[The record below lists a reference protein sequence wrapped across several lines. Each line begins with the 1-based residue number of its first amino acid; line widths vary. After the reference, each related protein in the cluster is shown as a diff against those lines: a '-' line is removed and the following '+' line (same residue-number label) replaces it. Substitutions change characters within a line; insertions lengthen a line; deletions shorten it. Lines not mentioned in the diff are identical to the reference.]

1 MLTGLVLPDPPLLP
15 RPLFPSPS
23 PLRWLGTM
31 DRQDTAPTLG
41 RAWPAPSSR
50 LPATTPRSWRG
61 SLGPGAP
68 LCKENRGWG
77 GGALFQRSW
86 CSVCLSQ
93 GEPGGSSS
101 LSLRGEGAG
110 RALPRCLETCL
121 ARTTCAPGVPFQK
134 RLVRP
139 VLREPGNYGGLPGSP
154 KPSQA
159 PDAPSEG
166 RPGPGPDRGSCSPPV
181 KGHPS

>member
-1 MLTGLVLPDPPLLP
+1 MGREAERPTSWPPP
-15 RPLFPSPS
+15 
-23 PLRWLGTM
+23 
-31 DRQDTAPTLG
+31 
-41 RAWPAPSSR
+41 
-50 LPATTPRSWRG
+50 
-61 SLGPGAP
+61 SLGG
-68 LCKENRGWG
+68 R
-77 GGALFQRSW
+77 LFQRSW

-101 LSLRGEGAG
+101 LSLRGKGAG

-139 VLREPGNYGGLPGSP
+139 VPREPGNYGGLPGSP
-154 KPSQA
+154 KPSHA

-166 RPGPGPDRGSCSPPV
+166 RPGPGPDRGSCSPRGEGASV
-181 KGHPS
+181 LVWKQRRACAHPRRLPPRPDRHTEAPCSPAGPGPGRPDALCPLQAAAGR